1 MSKRISITLGILLSL
16 FLSIPVTAQTLTLPK
31 EATTLEVNIP
41 AEPELE
47 PADPQSAGSY
57 SVTTADLGLYLRS
70 GPSTAFEV
78 IAALPYGTTVL
89 VLQPGTNWSQVQ
101 WNGLTG
107 YASSKYLKPKTTD
120 PSTDPPTDPE
130 PVTGVTYVV
139 VETVNFRSGAATTY
153 PSYGL
158 LKPGVEVKRIGE
170 SGSWS
175 KISYNGKTGYV
186 HSAYI
191 KLPSVSPPVTGTRQ
205 ILILKKT
212 AALRSG
218 AGDSYSKLASLPS
231 GTRVENLGNFK
242 GVWANVLYDG
252 RKGWINSGSLNAA
265 APYFRGGIPVVT
277 KNYPLPSSYVPGTR
291 DDTAWAQMRKLISDY
306 KKKTGRTLVI
316 ASSYRSYSLQ
326 SNIFYNYV
334 ANYGFTKANTFSARP
349 GYSEHQTGLAFD
361 LNGSNS
367 ATWIQ
372 SSFQYTKEYTWL
384 RANAHKYGFILRYP
398 KGKTSIT
405 GYIFEPWHYRY
416 VGTTIAT
423 AIWNRGITLE
433 EYFNLP

>member
-1 MSKRISITLGILLSL
+1 MSKRISIILGILLSL
-16 FLSIPVTAQTLTLPK
+16 FLSMPAMAQTLILPK
-31 EATTLEVNIP
+31 EVSALEVNLP

-47 PADPQSAGSY
+47 PAVTSPSASY

-70 GPSTAFEV
+70 GPSTAYEV

-89 VLQPGTNWSQVQ
+89 MLSPGTYWSQVQ

-107 YASSKYLKPKTTD
+107 YASSKYLKSKTTE
-120 PSTDPPTDPE
+120 PPTD

-139 VETVNFRSGAATTY
+139 VQTVNFRSGAAKTF

-158 LKPGVEVKRIGE
+158 LKPGVQVKRIGE

-175 KISYNGKTGYV
+175 KINYNGKTGYV

-218 AGDSYSKLASLPS
+218 AGDSYKNLESLPV
-231 GTRVENLGNFK
+231 GARVENLGNYK
-242 GVWANVLYDG
+242 GVWANVLYNG

-291 DDTAWAQMRKLISDY
+291 DDTALAQLRKLISDY

-316 ASSYRSYSLQ
+316 ASSYRSYSVQ

-384 RANAHKYGFILRYP
+384 RANAHNYGFILRYP

-423 AIWNRGITLE
+423 AIRNRGITLE